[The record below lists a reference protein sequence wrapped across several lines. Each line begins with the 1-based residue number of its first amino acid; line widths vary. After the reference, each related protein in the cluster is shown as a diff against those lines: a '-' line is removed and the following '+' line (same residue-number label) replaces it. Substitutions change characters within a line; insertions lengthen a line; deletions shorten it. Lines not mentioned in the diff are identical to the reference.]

1 MSTFDLRDY
10 QSDGLAQ
17 IRAAWA
23 GGARNVLYVLPPG
36 GGKTVI
42 FGSELLAHKGASC
55 AIAHRRELLGQMSV
69 TLARLGVRHR
79 IIAPDSV
86 IREIVTLHVQA
97 TGRSYF
103 DPSAPV
109 GVASVDSLI
118 RRELGSW
125 AERVTLWVT
134 DECFPAGTLVDG
146 RPIEALQVGDLVTA
160 FNEST
165 GGFEK
170 RPVVRVFC
178 NPAPQNMMRVLT
190 KGRHVLY
197 CTFGHP
203 FWTRRGWVA
212 AAELRPS
219 DEVLVHGMHEL
230 HGAHSDNDGIAAL
243 PFSKNGAHFLYKSVR
258 DGASRVPAHSCLDFE
273 VPCGSEA
280 GGRSV
285 FRLWGGGGP
294 NRAPSLPVAAD
305 AKSVLQSGVLQSVR
319 SPGFLGDCEP
329 NESAVRFGSH
339 EDKEPHA
346 GRGYPEEGVGYFAS
360 DWARPG
366 RAGRQ
371 RETSDGGRSGVVH
384 PPGAER
390 VCAAPGG
397 SDGLPPWQ
405 PRAGT
410 AGVQTGPCEL
420 RLENRDRSGRGFA
433 FGETPRARSKEGPRS
448 EWVGLDRIEVFK
460 RDGVNYPG
468 LGPDDGRV
476 YNIEVEGLH
485 TYVAGGVTVHNC
497 HHLLRK
503 NKWGK
508 ALAMFPNA
516 RGLGVTGTPE
526 RADGHGLG
534 RHADGLMDVMIVGPH
549 GRALI
554 DRGYLTDYKVYAP
567 ENDLHR
573 ELLPVSE
580 TTGEFAPKALVE
592 ATKHSHITGDLV
604 EQYLRIAPGKLGVTF
619 TVSVELAIETA
630 ERYRAAGVPAEA
642 VSAETPEL
650 VRAAVLRRFARR
662 EILQLVNVDLFGE
675 GFDLPA
681 IEVVSDGA
689 ATQSYAKYA
698 QRFGRMG
705 RPMAGKPVGLY
716 IDHVGNVLHH
726 AVRRGMPDW
735 FQEWTL
741 DRREK
746 RSRGSTEGPSPVR
759 ICPSCSGVYERVER
773 ACPYCGY
780 ILVPQRRTAPEHVD
794 GDLLE
799 LDPAVLAQF
808 RQSAYRLLVP
818 PNPPFGATPL
828 VVASIA
834 KNHRTLVAAQGRL
847 RHRIALWSG
856 WQQHLGRD
864 DSEGYRRFYRDFGI
878 DVATAQTLRTTEA
891 GVLAERIEQVLA
903 RAGVTEIGEA
913 A

>member
-134 DECFPAGTLVDG
+134 DEA
-146 RPIEALQVGDLVTA
+146 
-160 FNEST
+160 
-165 GGFEK
+165 
-170 RPVVRVFC
+170 
-178 NPAPQNMMRVLT
+178 
-190 KGRHVLY
+190 
-197 CTFGHP
+197 
-203 FWTRRGWVA
+203 
-212 AAELRPS
+212 
-219 DEVLVHGMHEL
+219 
-230 HGAHSDNDGIAAL
+230 
-243 PFSKNGAHFLYKSVR
+243 
-258 DGASRVPAHSCLDFE
+258 
-273 VPCGSEA
+273 
-280 GGRSV
+280 
-285 FRLWGGGGP
+285 
-294 NRAPSLPVAAD
+294 
-305 AKSVLQSGVLQSVR
+305 
-319 SPGFLGDCEP
+319 
-329 NESAVRFGSH
+329 
-339 EDKEPHA
+339 
-346 GRGYPEEGVGYFAS
+346 
-360 DWARPG
+360 
-366 RAGRQ
+366 
-371 RETSDGGRSGVVH
+371 
-384 PPGAER
+384 
-390 VCAAPGG
+390 
-397 SDGLPPWQ
+397 
-405 PRAGT
+405 
-410 AGVQTGPCEL
+410 
-420 RLENRDRSGRGFA
+420 
-433 FGETPRARSKEGPRS
+433 
-448 EWVGLDRIEVFK
+448 
-460 RDGVNYPG
+460 
-468 LGPDDGRV
+468 
-476 YNIEVEGLH
+476 
-485 TYVAGGVTVHNC
+485 

-567 ENDLHR
+567 ENDLRR

-619 TVSVELAIETA
+619 TVSVDLAVETA

-642 VSAETPEL
+642 VSAATPEL
-650 VRAAVLRRFARR
+650 VRAAILRRFARR

-735 FQEWTL
+735 YQEWTL

-808 RQSAYRLLVP
+808 RRDAARVMTP
-818 PNPPFGATPL
+818 PHPPVGAAPV

-834 KNHRTLVAAQGRL
+834 KNHRMLVATQERL
-847 RHRIALWSG
+847 RHQIALWSG

>member
-134 DECFPAGTLVDG
+134 DEA
-146 RPIEALQVGDLVTA
+146 
-160 FNEST
+160 
-165 GGFEK
+165 
-170 RPVVRVFC
+170 
-178 NPAPQNMMRVLT
+178 
-190 KGRHVLY
+190 
-197 CTFGHP
+197 
-203 FWTRRGWVA
+203 
-212 AAELRPS
+212 
-219 DEVLVHGMHEL
+219 
-230 HGAHSDNDGIAAL
+230 
-243 PFSKNGAHFLYKSVR
+243 
-258 DGASRVPAHSCLDFE
+258 
-273 VPCGSEA
+273 
-280 GGRSV
+280 
-285 FRLWGGGGP
+285 
-294 NRAPSLPVAAD
+294 
-305 AKSVLQSGVLQSVR
+305 
-319 SPGFLGDCEP
+319 
-329 NESAVRFGSH
+329 
-339 EDKEPHA
+339 
-346 GRGYPEEGVGYFAS
+346 
-360 DWARPG
+360 
-366 RAGRQ
+366 
-371 RETSDGGRSGVVH
+371 
-384 PPGAER
+384 
-390 VCAAPGG
+390 
-397 SDGLPPWQ
+397 
-405 PRAGT
+405 
-410 AGVQTGPCEL
+410 
-420 RLENRDRSGRGFA
+420 
-433 FGETPRARSKEGPRS
+433 
-448 EWVGLDRIEVFK
+448 
-460 RDGVNYPG
+460 
-468 LGPDDGRV
+468 
-476 YNIEVEGLH
+476 
-485 TYVAGGVTVHNC
+485 

-705 RPMAGKPVGLY
+705 RPMAGKRVGLY

-773 ACPYCGY
+773 ACPYCGHVS
-780 ILVPQRRTAPEHVD
+780 VPQRRTAPEHVD

-799 LDPAVLAQF
+799 LDPAVLAQL
-808 RQSAYRLLVP
+808 RRDAARVMTP
-818 PNPPFGATPL
+818 PHPPVGAAPV

-834 KNHRTLVAAQGRL
+834 KNHRMLVATQERL
-847 RHRIALWSG
+847 RHQIALWSG